1 MIVAEQRKK
10 KKFKTL
16 YVTERKEWRKWLEQN
31 YNREKEIWLIY
42 PHKSSGK
49 PRILYNDA
57 VEEALC
63 FGWIDSTVRKFD
75 KESSMQRFS
84 PRNPKSTYSQA
95 NKERLRWLLKKDM
108 IHPSL
113 KESVKKILQEKFVFP
128 PDIIKAI
135 KKDKKAWEN
144 YQKFSESYKR
154 IRVAYIEGARKRPE
168 EFNKRLSNFINK
180 TRNNKL
186 IGFGGI
192 EKHY

>member
-1 MIVAEQRKK
+1 
-10 KKFKTL
+10 
-16 YVTERKEWRKWLEQN
+16 
-31 YNREKEIWLIY
+31 
-42 PHKSSGK
+42 
-49 PRILYNDA
+49 
-57 VEEALC
+57 
-63 FGWIDSTVRKFD
+63 
-75 KESSMQRFS
+75 MQRFS